1 MSRIAGLCAACGVF
15 LVLALAGAAG
25 PSTALAGPCP
35 NAALRS
41 GPAEALPDCRA
52 YEQVSPPDTGGLDA
66 VTLEPLQPAE
76 SSACEP
82 SETCTIAYMTVGA
95 SFAGAQGNEFANAY
109 LASRSEAGWQTTPIS
124 PPTPQAPPS
133 SVPHITYAFS
143 ADLTQA
149 IVRVPLQQ
157 LAEGAPEGVY
167 NLYLRDPEGHYAL
180 VSPRMLAESPRGGCS
195 TCFEEED
202 VPAFAGASADFRHVL
217 FEERGAAAEAGV
229 EDLYEAEGGEVHL
242 VGVLPDGK
250 IPPLGAKAG
259 AGFSRASELNGD
271 LDHAISADGSRVL
284 FEADADGGESQEGDL
299 ELYDRLDD
307 TSTVEVSAPAPGA
320 EPEHCETPEHDCK
333 AQEAQF
339 WAASGDGDAVF
350 FTSKAALT
358 RESYVGGQGADP
370 KEASL
375 YRFDP
380 ETGELTNLLAAADG
394 GAGSASASVLGV
406 VGISESG
413 SYVYFVAKGRLTASA
428 KSEEPNLYVWH
439 EGAIAYV
446 ATLREPEAEEE
457 REIENDSAGNATIFR
472 SDVAD
477 WTRVPTESQAYV
489 TPDGRHLAFMSARSL
504 TGYDNEDAQSTA
516 EDHIFDHEV
525 FEYSAE
531 TGQLVCASCDPSG
544 ARPLGSAF
552 LGAELT
558 ERASTPFHQ
567 PRSLSDDGSRLFFTS
582 PDPLV
587 PGLSGGVDKV
597 FEYED
602 GAPQLISGAEGGVRS
617 VFLDASASGDDVF
630 FATREEL
637 APTGTGEL
645 LKVYDARVDG
655 GFSAPA
661 STVASCPGAACLSGA
676 GPPPVFATP
685 LSASFVG
692 AGNHALAASSVAKP
706 SPEQLLARVLARCRK
721 LARRKRRAQC
731 TASARRRYA
740 PHARRVSRVAPERG
754 QARR

>member
-1 MSRIAGLCAACGVF
+1 MSRTASLGAACGVI
-15 LVLALAGAAG
+15 LLLALVAVAG
-25 PSTALAGPCP
+25 PSPALAGPCP
-35 NAALRS
+35 NVALRS

-52 YEQVSPPDTGGLDA
+52 YEQVSPLDTGGLDA
-66 VTLEPLQPAE
+66 VTLEPLQPAQ

-95 SFAGAQGNEFANAY
+95 SFFGAQGNEFANAY
-109 LASRSEAGWQTTPIS
+109 LASRSAAGWQTTPIS

-167 NLYLRDPEGHYAL
+167 NLYLRDPEGRYAL
-180 VSPRMLAESPRGGCS
+180 VSPSTLAESPRDGCS

-217 FEERGAAAEAGV
+217 FEERGTAAEAGV

-271 LDHAISADGSRVL
+271 LDDAISADGSRVL
-284 FEADADGGESQEGDL
+284 FEADADGGEPQEGDL

-333 AQEAQF
+333 PQEAQF
-339 WAASGDGDAVF
+339 WAASEDGDAVF

-394 GAGSASASVLGV
+394 GGPASASVLGV

-439 EGAIAYV
+439 EGAISYV
-446 ATLREPEAEEE
+446 ATLREPEAVEE
-457 REIENDSAGNATIFR
+457 REIENGSAGNATIFR

-489 TPDGRHLAFMSARSL
+489 TPDGRYLAFMSARSL

-525 FEYSAE
+525 FEYDAE

-587 PGLSGGVDKV
+587 PGLSGGADKV
-597 FEYED
+597 FEYEE
-602 GAPQLISGAEGGVRS
+602 GALRLISGASGGVRA

-630 FATREEL
+630 FTTREDL
-637 APTGTGEL
+637 TPTSTGEF

-655 GFSAPA
+655 GLPAAA
-661 STVASCPGAACLSGA
+661 STVGSCPGAACLSGA
-676 GPPPVFATP
+676 ESPPTFSTP
-685 LSASFVG
+685 LSESVLG
-692 AGNHALAASSVAKP
+692 DGNRPPATGTAATPTRA
-706 SPEQLLARVLARCRK
+706 QLLERALGRCRK

-731 TASARRRYA
+731 MSSARRRFA
-740 PHARRVSRVAPERG
+740 PNARRVSRTASGRG